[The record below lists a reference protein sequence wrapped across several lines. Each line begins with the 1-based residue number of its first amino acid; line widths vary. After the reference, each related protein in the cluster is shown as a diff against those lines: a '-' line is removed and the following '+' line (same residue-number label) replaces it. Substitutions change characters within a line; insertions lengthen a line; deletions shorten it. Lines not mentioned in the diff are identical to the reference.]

1 MRAMILAA
9 GFGKRLLPIT
19 KKIPKPLLKVGESTL
34 IHNNIQFLIESG
46 FSEIII
52 NVSYL
57 GKMIK
62 KHIDELFPNQN
73 IVFSFEEK
81 PLGTG
86 GGILNALHLLGDKS
100 FLLMNADI
108 YHKIDLNYLPQEVEA
123 AHLIGV
129 QNPEHNL
136 DGDFNLAKDI
146 VQINQGSNDLTWS
159 GISVMN
165 PSIFKE
171 NNFEDNY
178 FDLWNTVLPSYINSG
193 LVTGQ
198 ISSDLWL
205 DVGTPERLKLA
216 NTVYNE
222 QINL

>member
-1 MRAMILAA
+1 
-9 GFGKRLLPIT
+9 
-19 KKIPKPLLKVGESTL
+19 
-34 IHNNIQFLIESG
+34 
-46 FSEIII
+46 
-52 NVSYL
+52 
-57 GKMIK
+57 MIK

-73 IVFSFEEK
+73 IIFSFEEK

-129 QNPEHNL
+129 PNPEHNL

-198 ISSDLWL
+198 TSSDLWL

>member
-19 KKIPKPLLKVGESTL
+19 EKIPKPLLKVGESTL
-34 IHNNIQFLIESG
+34 IQNNIQLLIESG

-57 GKMIK
+57 GEMIK

-73 IVFSFEEK
+73 IIFSFEEK

-86 GGILNALHLLGDKS
+86 GGILKALNLLGDKS

-129 QNPEHNL
+129 PNPEHNPE
-136 DGDFNLAKDI
+136 GDFNLAKDI
-146 VQINQGSNDLTWS
+146 VQINQDSNDLTWS

-165 PSIFKE
+165 PLIFRE
-171 NNFEDNY
+171 NNFNDNY
-178 FDLWNTVLPSYINSG
+178 FDLWNTVLTSYINSG

-216 NTVYNE
+216 NTVYND
-222 QINL
+222 QN

>member
-1 MRAMILAA
+1 MKAMILAA

-19 KKIPKPLLKVGESTL
+19 EKIPKPLLKVGESTL
-34 IHNNIQFLIESG
+34 IQNNIQLLIESG

-57 GKMIK
+57 GEIIK
-62 KHIDELFPNQN
+62 KHIDELFPNEN
-73 IVFSFEEK
+73 IIFSFEEK

-86 GGILNALHLLGDKS
+86 GGILKALNLLGDKS

-129 QNPEHNL
+129 PNPEHNPE
-136 DGDFNLAKDI
+136 GDFNLAKDI
-146 VQINQGSNDLTWS
+146 VQINQDSNDLTWS

-165 PSIFKE
+165 PLIFRE
-171 NNFEDNY
+171 NNFNDNY
-178 FDLWNTVLPSYINSG
+178 FDLWNTVLTSYINSG

-216 NTVYNE
+216 NTVYND
-222 QINL
+222 QN

>member
-1 MRAMILAA
+1 MKAMILAA

-19 KKIPKPLLKVGESTL
+19 EKIPKPLLKVGESTL
-34 IHNNIQFLIESG
+34 IQNNIQLLIESG

-57 GKMIK
+57 GEMIK
-62 KHIDELFPNQN
+62 KHIDELFPNEN
-73 IVFSFEEK
+73 IIFSFEEK

-86 GGILNALHLLGDKS
+86 GGILKALHLLGDKS

-129 QNPEHNL
+129 PNPEHNPE
-136 DGDFNLAKDI
+136 GDFNLAKDI
-146 VQINQGSNDLTWS
+146 VQINQDSNDLTWS

-165 PSIFKE
+165 PLIFRE
-171 NNFEDNY
+171 NNFNDNY
-178 FDLWNTVLPSYINSG
+178 FDLWNTVLTSYINSG

-216 NTVYNE
+216 NTVYND
-222 QINL
+222 QN